1 MKAKK
6 VTMAP
11 KATTMKAPKSM
22 KTMKAAT
29 AKQIALRNST
39 TAGRPEKPSS
49 GGLVLYWRDD
59 AKGKQYK
66 VHYKF
71 DAKEVWILTPL
82 QKFVCQH
89 VAKKKEE
96 KFFEHKR

>member
-29 AKQIALRNST
+29 AKQISLRNST
-39 TAGRPEKPSS
+39 TAGRPEKPTS

-66 VHYKF
+66 VHYKL
-71 DAKEVWILTPL
+71 DKTCVWVLTPL
-82 QKFVCQH
+82 QKF
-89 VAKKKEE
+89 
-96 KFFEHKR
+96 FEHMR

>member
-11 KATTMKAPKSM
+11 KAKTMKAV

-39 TAGRPEKPSS
+39 TAGRPEKPTS

-59 AKGKQYK
+59 AKGKQFK
-66 VHYKF
+66 VHYKL
-71 DAKEVWILTPL
+71 DKKCVWVLTPL
-82 QKFVCQH
+82 QKF
-89 VAKKKEE
+89 
-96 KFFEHKR
+96 FEHMR